1 MEASETAW
9 RKFKELQFLAI
20 KYTIM
25 FRFFIKIYKKD
36 LLCSEFL
43 GKMN

>member
-1 MEASETAW
+1 LFW
-9 RKFKELQFLAI
+9 LLNIQGI
-20 KYTIM
+20 QV
-25 FRFFIKIYKKD
+25 FIKIYKKD